1 MSVPPAV
8 AGGFDST
15 KDPPATAGGT
25 DKNTQPHRL
34 LPTDIILKKK
44 KKSPKQTHRDR
55 GILLI
60 AIFKLF
66 KAALLL
72 AAGIGVLSLLH
83 KDVASTLMNFL
94 SVLHVDHNNHYIH
107 GMILKLG
114 LMSDHKLEALSV
126 GSFFYAAL
134 MGTEGVGLLLRKH
147 WAEYL
152 TIFATA
158 SFIPLEIYELIKH
171 FGIGKIIVLVINL
184 AVVVYLIYRVRFDLK
199 HRQQHKHV
207 H

>member
-1 MSVPPAV
+1 M
-8 AGGFDST
+8 
-15 KDPPATAGGT
+15 
-25 DKNTQPHRL
+25 
-34 LPTDIILKKK
+34 KKK
-44 KKSPKQTHRDR
+44 RASQQTHRDR

-83 KDVASTLMNFL
+83 KDVATTLMNFL

-114 LMSDHKLEALSV
+114 LMSDRKLEALSV
-126 GSFFYAAL
+126 GSFFYAAML
-134 MGTEGVGLLLRKH
+134 GTEGVGLLLKKH
-147 WAEYL
+147 WAEYF
-152 TIFATA
+152 TIIATA

-171 FGIGKIIVLVINL
+171 FGIGKVIVLIINV
-184 AVVVYLIYRVRFDLK
+184 AMVVYLIYRVKFDPK
-199 HRQQHKHV
+199 HKLQHKHAQ
-207 H
+207 

>member
-25 DKNTQPHRL
+25 DKNTQPHQL

-107 GMILKLG
+107 G
-114 LMSDHKLEALSV
+114 
-126 GSFFYAAL
+126 
-134 MGTEGVGLLLRKH
+134 
-147 WAEYL
+147 
-152 TIFATA
+152 
-158 SFIPLEIYELIKH
+158 
-171 FGIGKIIVLVINL
+171 
-184 AVVVYLIYRVRFDLK
+184 
-199 HRQQHKHV
+199 
-207 H
+207 